1 MATAA
6 VLAPHD
12 VPTTLNYYTPADPSS
27 DESPYI
33 YVQDPP
39 EGKAKNNIGHEPHPV
54 VVQDVRGREHEFTLD
69 KGGFQF
75 VKHVSQEKEFDDEER
90 IKNVYYKEV
99 EELLKKEVG
108 AKRVLI
114 FDHTIRLK
122 PEALQGEEKIRRGP
136 VVRDLSFI
144 NRLRARG

>member
-54 VVQDVRGREHEFTLD
+54 VVQDVRGREHEFALD

-75 VKHVSQEKEFDDEER
+75 VKHVSQEKEFDDDKR
-90 IKNVYYKEV
+90 IEDVYYKET
-99 EELLKKEVG
+99 EELLRRETG
-108 AKRVLI
+108 TKRVFI
-114 FDHTIRLK
+114 FDHTLRLR
-122 PEALQGEEKIRRGP
+122 PELQSTTGRIVRGP
-136 VVRDLSFI
+136 AVRRRVTPIFCFWC
-144 NRLRARG
+144 